1 MSYCRSNNSFE
12 ADGFAAAQFQV
23 SLMSHISKY
32 HGTSKQIASEL
43 QLGKIDRTLGGGEL
57 GQGFYLGE
65 LLWVAKAWAHNCH
78 DKDAAVLKVD
88 VPDSSFNVL
97 SIDLLSRTD
106 ALALRKAIKASNA
119 TRTYVHG
126 FDVLWSPIVGTTRVE
141 ADQYKYESQDGTDLL
156 NGTLCDRSVI

>member
-1 MSYCRSNNSFE
+1 MSLQRTAS
-12 ADGFAAAQFQV
+12 AL

-32 HGTSKQIASEL
+32 HGTSTQVASDL

-65 LLWVAKAWAHNCH
+65 MLWVAKSWAHNRH
-78 DKDAAVLKVD
+78 LNDAAVLKVD

-97 SIDLLSRTD
+97 SVELMSRTD
-106 ALALRKAIKASNA
+106 ALALRKKIKATST

-156 NGTLCDRSVI
+156 NGALCNRSIV